1 MFRTIF
7 IYELKYWLKQP
18 SIYIYLLFFLGVSIL
33 AMAGISGAFDPPSS
47 DGISVKENATI
58 NIYTNI
64 NYLTILILFLLPAII
79 GNAVYRDYKSNMHY
93 ILYSYPFKKRD
104 YLFAKFFS
112 SFLIVFFIIL
122 MIGIG
127 IIIGTQVPG
136 VQEEKLLPFN
146 IWTYIQIYVVFLIP
160 NIFLYGAIVFGVVTF
175 SRNVYAGFITV
186 GLLLFV
192 PQLIINIPM
201 HDYVLCLLDPFG
213 EYAIKYGVKDWTT
226 AQQNELL
233 LPVTNLVIF
242 NRLLWLTIAIIIFSW
257 VYKTFSFNQ
266 TGNVVVFGKKNKKTT
281 LNNDPYQNN
290 TILTERKTVS
300 KANFDY
306 SLKQQLKMVWKLS
319 TIDFY
324 SIIRSW
330 PFITILLAGFVVVIF
345 LLLQMNSPFENDILP
360 VTWIILTFPVLFY
373 SLVVKILTF
382 LYTGITIH
390 RGRSSRM
397 NHLIDVNPVKN
408 WVFMASKFLAI
419 VKMQFALQLA
429 VLIAGISIQMS
440 KGYFN
445 FDIKHYI
452 IELLLLNMIGYII
465 WAMLSVLVHSI
476 IKNVY
481 LGLFVLI
488 VILFGISALPELG
501 VENPV
506 FLFNETGQDSIIPF
520 TDMNGY
526 GHRIEGF
533 LAYKLYWFI
542 GSIGLLLTALLVWN
556 RGAGRS
562 FTERIGLL
570 KARFQRRLRYAWALA
585 FTAFFIMGASY
596 YYETTVRNPI
606 LTNDTI
612 KDQYSNFEKEF
623 SAFAKAPQPKITSV
637 NIHLDIFPESESFEA
652 NGQYVLVNKTN
663 KPIDTLLIRTGFDE
677 LSTFSVNV
685 PYEIVKSDSLAKF
698 YVAKLQNTLSPMDT
712 IVMKFTIQNMKNT
725 LFQTNSNVG
734 TSTTFL
740 KTDVFPRLGYLDRS
754 RSFPYPEDADLS
766 YTYTSEDADLIDFEA
781 TVSTSKDQIAIATGY
796 LQKEWSE
803 NNRNYYHYKMDRKIK
818 FEFGFNS
825 SVYEIYEDSYK
836 GIVIQVYHHPG
847 HVYNIENMIA
857 GIKAALA
864 YNTNSLSTYQH
875 KEVRIIE
882 FPITMGSYA
891 TIFANTIPFS
901 EVRFLADISKDNF
914 NLPFYVASHE
924 MAHQWWGNQ
933 VTPAR
938 SLGYQMVTESPAE
951 YFALKSYE
959 HHFGKEPVEEYL
971 DAYMKQYLRVH
982 KWIKNEKP
990 LIYTDGYRKIPY
1002 IKGALAFYGLSQR
1015 IGEQNMNTGLR
1026 NYLTKVGYQNK
1037 PYTTSLEMVEALK
1050 RVTPDSL
1057 HYVIKDAFE
1066 TVTLY
1071 THTIT
1076 NTSTKTLNNQY
1087 VITMDFKVKKERTNK
1102 DGVKE
1107 NVLLY
1112 DDIEIVVFGDDNTQL
1127 YRQQHKITQE
1137 KNSVQI
1143 TVKDVPNEIAIDPFH
1158 LSFNRN
1164 VKNNRKKL

>member
-18 SIYIYLLFFLGVSIL
+18 SIYIYILFFLGVSTL
-33 AMAGISGAFDPPSS
+33 AMAGICGAFDPPSNDS
-47 DGISVKENATI
+47 IAVKENTAI

-79 GNAVYRDYKSNMHY
+79 GNSVYRDYKSNMHY
-93 ILYSYPFKKRD
+93 ILYSYPFKKRG

-112 SFLIVFFIIL
+112 SFFIVLLIIS
-122 MIGIG
+122 MIGLGVIL
-127 IIIGTQVPG
+127 GTQVPG
-136 VQEEKLLPFN
+136 VNPNRLLPFN
-146 IWTYIQIYVVFLIP
+146 IWAYIQIYVVFLIP

-201 HDYVLCLLDPFG
+201 HDYALCLLDPFG
-213 EYAIKYGVKDWTT
+213 EYAVKYGIKEWTT
-226 AQQNELL
+226 IQQNELL

-242 NRLLWLTIAIIIFSW
+242 NRLLWLTISIILFSW

-266 TGNVVVFGKKNKKTT
+266 TGNVITLNKKTT
-281 LNNDPYQNN
+281 IKNEPSISN
-290 TILTERKTVS
+290 TIPTERKTIS
-300 KANFDY
+300 KANHVY
-306 SLKQQLKMVWKLS
+306 SLKQQLNMIWKLS
-319 TIDFY
+319 SFDFY
-324 SIIRSW
+324 AIIKSW
-330 PFITILLAGFVVVIF
+330 PFITILLAGFIVVIF

-382 LYTGITIH
+382 LYAGITIQ
-390 RGRSSRM
+390 RGRSSQM
-397 NHLIDVNPVKN
+397 NYLIDINPVKN
-408 WVFMASKFLAI
+408 WVFMTSKLLAI
-419 VKMQFALQLA
+419 IKMQFALQIA
-429 VLIAGISIQMS
+429 VMIAGITIQLS

-452 IELLLLNMIGYII
+452 IELLFLNMIGYVL
-465 WAMLSVLVHSI
+465 WAMLSILIHSI

-481 LGLFVLI
+481 LGLFTLI
-488 VILFGISALPELG
+488 VILFGVGALPELG
-501 VENPV
+501 VEHPV
-506 FLFNETGQDSIIPF
+506 FLFNETGQESIIPF

-526 GHRIEGF
+526 GHRIQGF

-542 GSIGLLLTALLVWN
+542 GSIGLLLTALLLWN
-556 RGAGRS
+556 RGVGRS
-562 FTERIGLL
+562 FKERIALL
-570 KARFQRRLRYAWALA
+570 KIRFQKKLRYAWLLT
-585 FTAFFIMGASY
+585 FSVFLIMGGSY
-596 YYETTVRNPI
+596 YYETTVRNPMV
-606 LTNDTI
+606 TNDTI
-612 KDQYSNFEKEF
+612 KGDYANFEKEF
-623 SAFAKAPQPKITSV
+623 SAFAKAPQPKITTV
-637 NIHLDIFPESESFEA
+637 NIHLDIFPESESFQAKGE
-652 NGQYVLVNKTN
+652 YTLVNKTT

-677 LSTFSVNV
+677 VSTFSVNV

-698 YVAKLQNTLSPMDT
+698 SVVKLQNTLSPMDT
-712 IVMKFTIQNMKNT
+712 LIMKFDIQNTKNT

-734 TSTTFL
+734 ASTTFL

-803 NNRNYYHYKMDRKIK
+803 NDRNYYHYKMDQKIK

-825 SVYEIYEDSYK
+825 SAYELYEDSYK
-836 GIVIQVYHHPG
+836 DIAIQVYHHPD
-847 HVYNIENMIA
+847 HVYNIENMVA

-864 YNTNSLSTYQH
+864 YNTTSLSAYQH

-891 TIFANTIPFS
+891 TVFANTIPFS
-901 EVRFLADISKDNF
+901 EVRFLADISKNTF

-938 SLGYQMVTESPAE
+938 SLGYQMITESPAE

-959 HHFGKEPVEEYL
+959 HHFGKEPVQAYL

-982 KWIKNEKP
+982 KRIHNEKP
-990 LIYTDGYRKIPY
+990 LIYTDGYQKIPY

-1015 IGEQNMNTGLR
+1015 IGEQHMNTGLR
-1026 NYLTKVGYQNK
+1026 NYLTKVRYQNK

-1057 HYVIKDAFE
+1057 HYVLKDAFE

-1076 NTSTKTLNNQY
+1076 NTSMKTINDQY
-1087 VITMDFKVKKERTNK
+1087 VITMDFEVKKERTT
-1102 DGVKE
+1102 KE
-1107 NVLLY
+1107 GAKEKVPLH

-1127 YRQQHKITQE
+1127 YRRQHKITQE

-1143 TVKDVPNEIAIDPFH
+1143 TVKEIPSEIAIDPFH

-1164 VKNNRKKL
+1164 AKNNRKKL